1 MKYQIE
7 ETNEFSSLRK
17 LYFDC
22 GLEGAMEKEF
32 INKKVKHWNCICE
45 GELIGG
51 VTLRIEETY
60 CVLEFLAVKE
70 QYRNQ
75 KIGKSILEIIEAY
88 TKNTQIPTI
97 ILCAKE
103 PLFYLKQRWSIIE
116 DNYNS
121 MMDHCLK
128 CKNYEKSCFPKMMVK
143 KVV

>member
-22 GLEGAMEKEF
+22 GLEGAMAKDF
-32 INKKVKHWNCICE
+32 TGKKVIHWKCTFDGQI
-45 GELIGG
+45 IGG
-51 VTLRIEETY
+51 ATLRIEKTD

-70 QYRNQ
+70 NYRNLN
-75 KIGKSILEIIEAY
+75 IGRTLLETIQTYVNDI
-88 TKNTQIPTI
+88 QVPTI

-103 PLFYLKQRWSIIE
+103 PLFYIKYGWSITK
-116 DNYNS
+116 DGQVS
-121 MMDHCLK
+121 LMDHCLE
-128 CKNYEKSCFPKMMVK
+128 CENYEKSCFPKMMVK